1 MIGNIRI
8 KRDGIRELEHDPDV
22 ATALRPH
29 AEDALARA
37 RRKAPSW
44 LTARWFVRQG
54 VSKQGAFAQAIA
66 RGSGTILAEY
76 GGSRSTAY
84 SYMRSSV
91 R

>member
-1 MIGNIRI
+1 MLGNIRL
-8 KRDGIRELEHDPDV
+8 KRDGIRELEHDADV

-29 AEDALARA
+29 AEDVLGRA

-44 LTARWFVRQG
+44 LTAQWFVRQG
-54 VSKQGAFAQAIA
+54 VSKRGAFAQAIA

-76 GGSRSTAY
+76 GGSRSHAY
-84 SYMRSSV
+84 RYMRSAA